1 MNRKIFM
8 KFNVLAAVLLV
19 TAVLSASPVAAQDF
33 ALGTVV
39 GAPGELW
46 EINLT
51 TLATSFLT
59 DTLLNDAANQ
69 PNAQAWDDVNKRFYY
84 AQALGGNL
92 YVWEQATDT
101 HTKLGNLESF
111 APFPSDG
118 DVNTP
123 ALASAAFYIG
133 EYYFVVDGTDDLW
146 KVTFSGLAISA
157 VTLVGDLTGNDHVF
171 FFGDIA
177 INSSGVLYGS
187 GALQV
192 PIEEVEFFSYD
203 LDSSTFNSIK
213 TAPQSTDY
221 EVDPIL
227 WTKMG
232 GS

>member
-8 KFNVLAAVLLV
+8 KFNVLTAALLV

-59 DTLLNDAANQ
+59 DTLLNNAANQ

-84 AQALGGNL
+84 AKALGGNL

-101 HTKLGNLESF
+101 HTFLGNLESL
-111 APFPSDG
+111 SSMTNDG
-118 DVNTP
+118 NGATP
-123 ALASAAFYIG
+123 ALASAAFYNG

-146 KVTFSGLAISA
+146 KVTFSGPLAISA
-157 VTLVGDLTGNDHVF
+157 VTFVGDLTGNHHVF

-192 PIEEVEFFSYD
+192 PIVEVQFFSYV
-203 LDSSTFNSIK
+203 L
-213 TAPQSTDY
+213 
-221 EVDPIL
+221 
-227 WTKMG
+227 G
-232 GS
+232 